1 MAFFCW
7 KYQQLAGL
15 IQNIAKFFGFEQR
28 RANIN
33 NPNVPLTPENIFGYF
48 GGVAKAGVSVD
59 GESALSLSPVWR
71 AVDVI
76 SSTIA
81 LLPVEII
88 RETAAGNQAKASKH
102 PVQFLLSD
110 SPNEEV
116 SAYDFMQSLV
126 ANAVLS
132 GNGYAYI
139 ERDMRQSSAKAIY
152 NIDPNRVT
160 PFFDGTG
167 KLLYRIDM
175 FKDSVSP
182 RDLIHIKGLTWNGF
196 MGMDIIRHHKES
208 LGLGIANRDYGA
220 NFYSNGAHL
229 SGVLKHPAKLTT
241 DAYGRIAST
250 WKQSYGGAGKA
261 GSTAILE
268 EGMTFERLG
277 LDPATAQF
285 LETGRKTIA
294 DVSRI
299 FGVPQF
305 LLEDLDR
312 ATFNNIEQLTLLFV
326 RHTILPW
333 CERIRNEFNRKVFA
347 TNERGRYK
355 IRFVLASLLEG
366 DTQSMAEY
374 YSKLFNIGV
383 LSPNDIRKMRGL
395 NPVPGGDKHFV
406 QINMGDITEAAA
418 GDPAGGEDSPDENIQ
433 PNESASK

>member
-1 MAFFCW
+1 MAGFW
-7 KYQQLAGL
+7 G
-15 IQNIAKFFGFEQR
+15 NIAKFFYKSEER
-28 RANIN
+28 RVNLN
-33 NPNVPLTPENIFGYF
+33 NPNVPLTPDNIFGYI
-48 GGVAKAGVSVD
+48 GGVAKAGVTVD

-71 AVDVI
+71 AVDVL

-81 LLPVEII
+81 LLPIEVI
-88 RETAAGNQAKASKH
+88 RESATGNQTKAARH

-110 SPNEEV
+110 SPNDEV

-126 ANAVLS
+126 ANAVLT

-139 ERDMRQSSAKAIY
+139 ERGDLRQNSAKAIY

-160 PFFDGTG
+160 PYFDGTG

-175 FKDSVSP
+175 FKDAVSP
-182 RDLIHIKGLTWNGF
+182 RDMIHIKGLTWNGF
-196 MGMDIIRHHKES
+196 AGMDMIRHHKES
-208 LGLGIANRDYGA
+208 FGLGIANRDYGA

-229 SGVLKHPAKLTT
+229 SGVLKHPNKLTQ
-241 DAYGRIAST
+241 DAYARIAGS
-250 WKQSYGGAGKA
+250 WKQSYGGSSRA

-277 LDPATAQF
+277 LDPGTAQF

-355 IRFVLASLLEG
+355 IRFVLASLLQG
-366 DTQSMAEY
+366 DTQSRGEY

-383 LSPNDIRKMRGL
+383 LSPNDIRKMEGL
-395 NPVPGGDKHFV
+395 NPVDGGDKHFV
-406 QINMGDITEAAA
+406 QVNMGDITDA
-418 GDPAGGEDSPDENIQ
+418 GDMPDGEESLDENDQ
-433 PNESASK
+433 PNGTASNE

>member
-1 MAFFCW
+1 
-7 KYQQLAGL
+7 LAGFL
-15 IQNIAKFFGFEQR
+15 QNIAKFFGFEQR
-28 RANIN
+28 RVNIN
-33 NPNVPLTPENIFGYF
+33 NPNVPLTPDNIFGYI
-48 GGVAKAGVSVD
+48 GGTAKAGVNVD

-71 AVDVI
+71 AVDVL

-81 LLPVEII
+81 LLPVEIV
-88 RETAAGNQAKASKH
+88 RETNAGTQTKAPRH
-102 PVQFLLSD
+102 QVQFLLSD
-110 SPNEEV
+110 SPNDEV
-116 SAYDFMQSLV
+116 SAYDFMQCLV
-126 ANAVLS
+126 ANAALT

-139 ERDMRQSSAKAIY
+139 ERDLRQSAAKAIY
-152 NIDPNRVT
+152 NIDPARVT

-175 FKDSVSP
+175 FKEAVAP
-182 RDLIHIKGLTWNGF
+182 RDIIHIKGLTWNGF
-196 MGMDIIRHHKES
+196 AGMDMIRHHKES
-208 LGLGIANRDYGA
+208 FGLGIANRDYGA

-229 SGVLKHPAKLTT
+229 SGVLKHPSKLTQ
-241 DAYGRIAST
+241 DAYARIAGS
-250 WKQSYGGAGKA
+250 WKQSYGGSGKA

-277 LDPATAQF
+277 LDPGTAQF

-355 IRFVLASLLEG
+355 IRFVLASLLQG
-366 DTQSMAEY
+366 DTQSRGEY

-383 LSPNDIRKMRGL
+383 LSPNDIRKMEGL
-395 NPVPGGDKHFV
+395 NPIDGGDKHFV
-406 QINMGDITEAAA
+406 QVNMGDITEADA
-418 GDPAGGEDSPDENIQ
+418 GDPSSVEDSPDENIQ
-433 PNESASK
+433 PNGSADNNQ

>member
-1 MAFFCW
+1 MAGFW
-7 KYQQLAGL
+7 G
-15 IQNIAKFFGFEQR
+15 NIAKFFYKSEER
-28 RANIN
+28 RVNIN
-33 NPNVPLTPENIFGYF
+33 NPNVPLTPDNIFGYI
-48 GGVAKAGVSVD
+48 GGIAKAGVTVD

-71 AVDVI
+71 AVDVL

-81 LLPVEII
+81 LLPIEVI
-88 RETAAGNQAKASKH
+88 RESATGNQTKATRH

-110 SPNEEV
+110 SPNDEV

-126 ANAVLS
+126 ANAVLT

-139 ERDMRQSSAKAIY
+139 ERGDLRQNSAKAIY

-160 PFFDGTG
+160 PYFDGTG

-175 FKDSVSP
+175 FKDAVSP
-182 RDLIHIKGLTWNGF
+182 RDMIHIKGLTWNGF
-196 MGMDIIRHHKES
+196 AGMDMIRHHKES
-208 LGLGIANRDYGA
+208 FGLGIANRDYGA
-220 NFYSNGAHL
+220 NFYNNGAHL
-229 SGVLKHPAKLTT
+229 SGVLRHPGKLTT
-241 DAYGRIAST
+241 DAYNRLKSSWRQT
-250 WKQSYGGAGKA
+250 YGGTKSAGD
-261 GSTAILE
+261 TAIIE

-277 LDPATAQF
+277 LDPGTAQF

-355 IRFVLASLLEG
+355 IRFVLASLLQG
-366 DTQSMAEY
+366 DTQSRGEY

-383 LSPNDIRKMRGL
+383 LSPNDIRKMEGL
-395 NPVPGGDKHFV
+395 NPVDGGDKHFV
-406 QINMGDITEAAA
+406 QVNMGDITDA
-418 GDPAGGEDSPDENIQ
+418 GDMPEGEESPDENDK
-433 PNESASK
+433 PNGTASNE